1 MERGIC
7 INDNVLDEMKGVAM
21 FPFENLEV
29 YKKSRILTKE
39 VIVLLSEKKGID
51 YTLKDQ
57 LKRAMISVTL
67 NVAEGAGRFHKADKK
82 NFYIN
87 SRASINECV
96 AVFQLLLDLDYVTRV
111 EYEQFYARFEE
122 LSRMLSGLINS
133 QK

>member
-1 MERGIC
+1 MIE
-7 INDNVLDEMKGVAM
+7 KGVIM
-21 FPFENLEV
+21 FPFESLDV
-29 YKKSRILTKE
+29 YKKSRLLTKD
-39 VIVLLSEKKGID
+39 VILLLIEKKRVD

-96 AVFQLLLDLDYVTRV
+96 SVFQLLLDLENITQV
-111 EYEQFYARFEE
+111 EYEQFYSRFEE

-133 QK
+133 QR